1 MTIESPPVACRVTLI
16 LPDREM
22 LPGRVDVVGD
32 KALQLAMFA
41 TPRTPLRQVQRSR
54 LFLEF
59 INEHGVCR
67 MTGSVE
73 ALRRGTGYGDEED
86 VYDVVRFTFA
96 GPPQLLQRREFVRSR
111 HVGRVDMMVDGPG
124 TVAVTCATVDL
135 SGGGMKVRGLE
146 DVAVGT
152 ELHFKLASPVAGGT
166 AISGRCRA
174 VHVTDEGDVGV
185 QFTAIAE
192 ADRDRLVAFAYE
204 RELVAREWAMRS
216 SAAR

>member
-1 MTIESPPVACRVTLI
+1 MTIESPSVACRVTLI

-32 KALQLAMFA
+32 RALQLAMFA

-73 ALRRGTGYGDEED
+73 TLRRGAGYGDEED

-96 GPPQLLQRREFVRSR
+96 GPPQLLQRREFVRAR
-111 HVGRVDMMVDGPG
+111 HVARVDLTPDAPDA
-124 TVAVTCATVDL
+124 VAVTCATVDL

-146 DVAVGT
+146 AVAVGAH
-152 ELHFKLASPVAGGT
+152 LHFTLASPEPAGMPIT
-166 AISGRCRA
+166 GRCRVA
-174 VHVTDEGDVGV
+174 HITEEGDVGV
-185 QFTAIAE
+185 QFTALAE
-192 ADRDRLVAFAYE
+192 ADRERLVAFAYE
-204 RELVAREWAMRS
+204 RALAAREWALRS
-216 SAAR
+216 RGGC

>member
-96 GPPQLLQRREFVRSR
+96 GPPVIGGAAVLQAEVGWARVPCAKIRWARSAPRPRLRPREEEPAR
-111 HVGRVDMMVDGPG
+111 
-124 TVAVTCATVDL
+124 
-135 SGGGMKVRGLE
+135 
-146 DVAVGT
+146 
-152 ELHFKLASPVAGGT
+152 
-166 AISGRCRA
+166 RCR
-174 VHVTDEGDVGV
+174 
-185 QFTAIAE
+185 
-192 ADRDRLVAFAYE
+192 
-204 RELVAREWAMRS
+204 S
-216 SAAR
+216 SGT

>member
-1 MTIESPPVACRVTLI
+1 MTIERPPVACRVTLI

-86 VYDVVRFTFA
+86 VYD
-96 GPPQLLQRREFVRSR
+96 
-111 HVGRVDMMVDGPG
+111 
-124 TVAVTCATVDL
+124 
-135 SGGGMKVRGLE
+135 
-146 DVAVGT
+146 
-152 ELHFKLASPVAGGT
+152 
-166 AISGRCRA
+166 
-174 VHVTDEGDVGV
+174 EGAVGV